1 MWELRLL
8 GASDLKGLQE
18 GEQKAVH
25 LPPKRFA
32 LLVFLALASSRGRCQ
47 RDSLLPLF
55 WPNAD
60 ERRARN
66 ALSQSL
72 HQLRHEMGQGTIL
85 SLGADQIAVPSDQVW
100 CDAVAFERACLAGR
114 HEDAL
119 DLYRGEL
126 LPGFHVGGALELGYW
141 LDDERERLRRLA
153 SGAARLLADE
163 AERRGDSAQASR
175 WLERLLRFAPADEN
189 VLCRLMQVLEG
200 TGDRAGALRA
210 FKRYDEYLRQEL
222 DMEPSHET
230 RALAER
236 IRQGHG
242 SGTVG
247 EPGAAPG
254 TSIAVLPFTN
264 FSGDPDQA
272 YFCDGMTEAIT
283 SALSRME
290 GFDVAARSSAFA
302 FRDRTGDLAE
312 IGRKLR
318 VGHVLEGSV
327 RRAGSRVRVTAQLIR
342 LPDGFH
348 VSSWEYDGDAGDVLG
363 VQTDVARRVAL
374 ELRGAVAVP
383 PAPAGLPTRDPE
395 AYDRYLRGRFLLRKR
410 NPRDLERAVSL
421 LAEAVR
427 HDPGFAAAHSALGEA
442 HAVQGAIFQD
452 LLPSRV
458 CMPRAMA
465 ALERALELDE
475 GQAESHAALGVC
487 RAVYEWDWAQGV
499 ELTSRA
505 CELAPSSGFAHLAR
519 ATVLTYGGRLEEAL
533 EAATRAVRLEPFA
546 LSFRETLGICL
557 YLQRRYGEALASL
570 QGTLEMEPGLYIA
583 RVVLADTLAA
593 LGRSQEALEIYETV
607 MESMERPSPYAL
619 SGLGRLHATL
629 GREKEAGAVL
639 DQMAA
644 LSRDVYVRPTY
655 AAYVHAALG
664 DGEGALDC
672 LEGGLR
678 ERDLHVSCINVDPR
692 FDTLR
697 PHSRY
702 RSFLDTVGSLA

>member
-32 LLVFLALASSRGRCQ
+32 LLVFLAVASSRGRCQ

-72 HQLRHEMGQGTIL
+72 HQLRREIGPGTIL
-85 SLGADQIAVPSDQVW
+85 SLGADQLALSRDRMW
-100 CDAVAFERACLAGR
+100 CDAVAFEQTCLAGR
-114 HEDAL
+114 HEEAL
-119 DLYRGEL
+119 ELYRGEL

-141 LDDERERLRRLA
+141 LDQERERLRRLA
-153 SGAARLLADE
+153 SGAARLLAEE
-163 AERRGDSAQASR
+163 AERHGDSAEVSR
-175 WLERLLRFAPADEN
+175 WLERLIRIGPPDEDVLR
-189 VLCRLMQVLEG
+189 RLMQVLEG
-200 TGDRAGALRA
+200 TGDRAEALRA
-210 FKRYDEYLRQEL
+210 FKRYDEYMRQEL

-236 IRQGHG
+236 IRKAHA
-242 SGTVG
+242 SGTAV
-247 EPGAAPG
+247 EPGAAPR

-283 SALSRME
+283 SALSRMD

-302 FRDRTGDLAE
+302 FRDRTANLAE

-374 ELRGAVAVP
+374 ELRGAVAGP

-395 AYDRYLRGRFLLRKR
+395 AYDGYLRGRFLLRKR
-410 NPRDLERAVSL
+410 NPQDLERAVSL
-421 LAEAVR
+421 LVDAVR
-427 HDPGFAAAHSALGEA
+427 RDPGFAEAHSALGEA

-452 LLPSRV
+452 LLPSPV
-458 CMPRAMA
+458 CMPRAIA

-475 GQAESHAALGVC
+475 GQAESRAALGVC
-487 RAVYEWDWAQGV
+487 RALYEWDWAQGV
-499 ELTSRA
+499 EMTSRA
-505 CELAPSSGFAHLAR
+505 CALAPSSGYAHLAR

-570 QGTLEMEPGLYIA
+570 QGTLEMEPGLYVA
-583 RVVLADTLAA
+583 SVVLADTLAA
-593 LGRSQEALEIYETV
+593 LGRSQEALKIHETV

-619 SGLGRLHATL
+619 SGLGRLHATM
-629 GREKEAGAVL
+629 GHEQEAVAVL
-639 DQMAA
+639 DQLAA
-644 LSRDVYVRPTY
+644 LSRDFYVRPTY
-655 AAYVHAALG
+655 TAYVHAALG
-664 DGEGALDC
+664 DGEGALDS
-672 LEGGLR
+672 LEEGLR
-678 ERDLHVSCINVDPR
+678 QRDLHVSCINVDPR
-692 FDTLR
+692 FDALR
-697 PHSRY
+697 PHPRY
-702 RSFLDTVGSLA
+702 RSLLDTVGSVA